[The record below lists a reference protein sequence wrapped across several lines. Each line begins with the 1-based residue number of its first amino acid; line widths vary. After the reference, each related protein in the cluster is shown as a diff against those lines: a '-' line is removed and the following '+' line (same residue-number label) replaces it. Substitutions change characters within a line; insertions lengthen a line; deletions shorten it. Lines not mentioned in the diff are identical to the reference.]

1 MNQSRFTDL
10 RQGSRPRIGDV
21 VAADGTRIHGYKILR
36 LVLICS
42 ASFCYHPF
50 PQHVAESAEA
60 HLATSTRMPTRPS
73 GSDTVS
79 SPTSYSLRILFVDDE
94 PGLRLVVKNEL
105 QKQGHDVT
113 VAEDGAAAIALLD
126 EHFYDCAIVD
136 LKMPNVDGW
145 GVIEHLKKV
154 SPDTDFII
162 STGHGNVPEVIKA
175 LQLGAYDFVP
185 KPPNLVTISTAV
197 NRVVDKHRL
206 RNCAIALQTEL
217 KAVRG
222 TTDIIGESQSMS
234 RVKNLINKIGPT
246 GSSVLILG
254 ETGTG
259 KELVAR
265 RIHEVSTRSHMP
277 FVAVN
282 CGALPEHL
290 VESELFGHKKG
301 AFTGADTARKGL
313 IEIAKGG
320 TLFLDELG
328 ELDKQMQVK
337 LLRFL
342 ESGELRRVGEN
353 ETINVDVRIVCATNR
368 HLQDMVAEGSFRED
382 LFFRVNTFEIRLP
395 PLRERKEDIP
405 AIARS
410 LVARHMKRPEV
421 PEDILAPETVSLL
434 RAHDWPGNVR
444 ELANAIE
451 HAVILSDGQSIRAE
465 DMPSSVGGRAS
476 GSEARPFLVT
486 NFPHAL
492 TLDEIEEEVI
502 IQTLDKYKGDKPA
515 VAAELG
521 IALKTLYN
529 KINLYTARQRI
540 PA

>member
-1 MNQSRFTDL
+1 MSNPNT
-10 RQGSRPRIGDV
+10 
-21 VAADGTRIHGYKILR
+21 
-36 LVLICS
+36 
-42 ASFCYHPF
+42 
-50 PQHVAESAEA
+50 
-60 HLATSTRMPTRPS
+60 
-73 GSDTVS
+73 
-79 SPTSYSLRILFVDDE
+79 YSLRILFVDDE
-94 PGLRLVVKNEL
+94 PGLRLVIKNEL
-105 QKQGHDVT
+105 QKQGHEVT
-113 VAEDGAAAIALLD
+113 VAEDGAAAIKLLE
-126 EHFYDCAIVD
+126 EHHYDCAITD

-145 GVIEHLKKV
+145 GVIEYLKKNH
-154 SPDTDFII
+154 PDTDFII
-162 STGHGNVPEVIKA
+162 STAHGNMPEVIKA
-175 LQLGAYDFVP
+175 LQLGAFDFVP
-185 KPPNLVTISTAV
+185 KPANLTTISTAV
-197 NRVVDKHRL
+197 NRAVEKHRL

-217 KAVRG
+217 KSVRG
-222 TTDIIGESQSMS
+222 ATDIIGDTQSMQ

-246 GSSVLILG
+246 DSSVLVLG

-259 KELVAR
+259 KELIAR
-265 RIHEVSTRSHMP
+265 RIHEVSSRANMP

-301 AFTGADTARKGL
+301 AFTGAETARKGL

-353 ETINVDVRIVCATNR
+353 ETIHVDVRIVCATNR
-368 HLQDMVAEGSFRED
+368 NLQDMVSEGNFRED

-421 PEDILAPETVSLL
+421 PESMLAPETISLL

-451 HAVILSDGQSIRAE
+451 HAVILCDGKTIRPE
-465 DMPSSVGGRAS
+465 DMPTSVGGKAS
-476 GSEARPFLVT
+476 QAHARPFLVT
-486 NFPHAL
+486 NFPKAL

-502 IQTLDKYKGDKPA
+502 LQTLEKYKGDKPA
-515 VAAELG
+515 VANELG

-529 KINLYTARQRI
+529 KINLYTSRQRV
-540 PA
+540 AS